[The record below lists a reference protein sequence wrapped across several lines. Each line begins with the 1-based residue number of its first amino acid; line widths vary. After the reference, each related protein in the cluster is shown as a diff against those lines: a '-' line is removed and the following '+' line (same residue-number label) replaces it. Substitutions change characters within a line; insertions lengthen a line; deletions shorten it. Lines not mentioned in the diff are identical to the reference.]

1 MATQVDYEAERRA
14 ALHMLRS
21 GQTPKEIAAELGR
34 SPAWV
39 YKWYKRFENEG
50 WQGLKSRSRAP
61 KCHPRRMPETTRQ
74 AIRRARSE
82 LEAEANE
89 PGQLSYVGAP
99 AIRARLRR
107 QGLNPLPS
115 LSSIER
121 VLRAA
126 GMVHPHQPEQ
136 TKVHYPHLVP
146 TQAHTLVQVDIVPKY
161 LTGGQSIACFNAL
174 DVVSRY
180 PTGKQ
185 YTIKRATDAVDFMLH
200 VWSTLGI
207 PTYTQLDNESCFSGG
222 FTHPYVLGQ
231 VLRCGLLVG
240 TELVYS
246 PFYHPQ
252 SNGTVERFHQDY
264 QRNVWDKTKLPDLD
278 AVQRHSS
285 AFYESY
291 RCSEHH
297 SALNGQ
303 SPAQLHLA
311 SPSPKLPVGFKL
323 PKRLPL
329 TAGRVHFMRLVD
341 DGKQIA
347 LLNVTWDV
355 PKAEPNQGVWATLEL
370 NERGAKL
377 MVFDKAPD
385 APYRTCLATHPF
397 PLKEPVL
404 PLQPQFRR
412 RPAMSRP
419 TWWRSATRPIVQWLS
434 TMF

>member
-14 ALHMLRS
+14 ALHLWRS
-21 GQTPKEIAAELGR
+21 GHPPKEIAAELGR
-34 SPAWV
+34 SLAWV
-39 YKWYKRFENEG
+39 YKWHERFESEG
-50 WQGLKSRSRAP
+50 WKGLKSQSRAP
-61 KCHPRRMPETTRQ
+61 KRCAKQLPEAVRQ
-74 AIRRARSE
+74 AIRQARSE
-82 LEAEANE
+82 LEAEASE
-89 PGQLSYVGAP
+89 PDKLSYVGAP
-99 AIRARLRR
+99 AILARLRHAHVT
-107 QGLNPLPS
+107 PLPS

-121 VLRAA
+121 VLHAA
-126 GMVHPHQPEQ
+126 GMVRPRRPQQ
-136 TKVHYPHLVP
+136 ADVHYPHLVP
-146 TQAHTLVQVDIVPKY
+146 KQAHTLVQVDIVPKV
-161 LTGGQSIACFNAL
+161 LTGGQTIACFNAL

-185 YTIKRATDAVDFMLH
+185 YAIKRATDAVDFLLH

-207 PTYTQLDNESCFSGG
+207 PTYTQLDNEGCFSGG
-222 FTHPYVLGQ
+222 FTHQYVLGQ

-252 SNGTVERFHQDY
+252 SNGFVERFHQDY
-264 QRNVWDKTKLPDLD
+264 EGNVWDKTQLPDLA

-285 AFYESY
+285 AFFEKL
-291 RCSEHH
+291 RDSEHH
-297 SALNGQ
+297 STLNGQ

-311 SPSPKLPVGFKL
+311 RPFPKLPVGFTL

-329 TAGRVHFMRLVD
+329 TAGRVHFMRLVNEA
-341 DGKQIA
+341 KQIS

-355 PKAEPNQGVWATLEL
+355 AKAVPNQGVWATLEL
-370 NERGAKL
+370 TERGAKL

-385 APYRTCLATHPF
+385 APYRTCLATHSF
-397 PLKEPVL
+397 PLKEDVV

-412 RPAMSRP
+412 QAVASRP
-419 TWWRSATRPIVQWLS
+419 TWWRSATRPIAQLFS